1 MVKGMKLTDLE
12 IPEISLRN
20 KRRLLFVI
28 LIFAVEIFEKSRFI
42 PQLFSVSP
50 MVMVP
55 IAVII
60 ALYEKS
66 IPGMMFGILCGALW
80 DLTATTP
87 DGFYTVLL
95 AAAGFV
101 CGSLSSFLVRTNLLS
116 SLLLTF
122 FASAGCGVLHW
133 IFFFALKGYEGAFSV
148 LFVHYLPS
156 VLYTLI
162 FGVIVYYVIDYIVK
176 NTKEKKKR
184 F

>member
-1 MVKGMKLTDLE
+1 MKGMNLKKVK

-20 KRRLLFVI
+20 KRRLIFTA
-28 LIFAVEIFEKSRFI
+28 LIFTVVIMKKSGFI
-42 PQLFSVSP
+42 PLLFSVSP
-50 MVMVP
+50 MTMVP
-55 IAVII
+55 ITVII

-66 IPGMMFGILCGALW
+66 IPGMMFGILCGSLW

-95 AAAGFV
+95 AVAGFV
-101 CGSLSSFLVRTNLLS
+101 CGSLSSFVVRTNLLS

-122 FASAGCGVLHW
+122 FTGAGCSILHW
-133 IFFFALKGYEGAFSV
+133 IFFFVWKGYDGAFSV
-148 LFVHYLPS
+148 LFTHYLPS
-156 VLYTLI
+156 VIYTLI
-162 FGVIVYYVIDYIVK
+162 FGVVVYYIIDYIEK